1 MKTEAV
7 SGTKR
12 LQPAVVAV
20 IASALV
26 EAGKTKTGTD
36 SYLIQLHIQV
46 KHPHLLPVNEWF
58 QVIPISPYF
67 QSELSW

>member
-46 KHPHLLPVNEWF
+46 KHPHLLPVNE
-58 QVIPISPYF
+58 
-67 QSELSW
+67 